1 MLTQGR
7 CVSHCFSYYNKSKCR
22 SSIKVIRICTYSVQ
36 KSANVAKQSSELFC
50 NERPSRPKGE
60 ALGGRFATISSNANL
75 RTLLT
80 FIFIIV
86 YSYWVIGLLF
96 SELTSEEETPI
107 FMLLAII
114 WKYFDE
120 KYIIKMTVCTNFE
133 IIIYQTGAR
142 GNDFIIKLLSR
153 VRL

>member
-1 MLTQGR
+1 MRKQAGR
-7 CVSHCFSYYNKSKCR
+7 EFDEVGFETWTR
-22 SSIKVIRICTYSVQ
+22 
-36 KSANVAKQSSELFC
+36 KSANVAKRSSELFC
-50 NERPSRPKGE
+50 NKQPSRPKGE

-86 YSYWVIGLLF
+86 YSYWVIGLHVIGNYM
-96 SELTSEEETPI
+96 EI
-107 FMLLAII
+107 
-114 WKYFDE
+114 FDE

-142 GNDFIIKLLSR
+142 GNNFIIKLLSR